1 VALQAHNRY
10 LVTSCDDG
18 LMVIDQHALHE
29 RILYEQ
35 IRQRVLA
42 GSVEVQRLLAPLAV
56 ELSPSEAALVLD
68 SQATLARLGVEV
80 EAFGGSTVLV
90 RGYPAMLGGIDPG
103 DLLRQLALQ
112 LAQGERALQ
121 RRDVLDELLHMLA
134 CKGAVK
140 AGDPL
145 SSAEVDALLE
155 YRHVV
160 QDSHHCPHGRP
171 TTLVF
176 TREELD
182 RRFKRI

>member
-1 VALQAHNRY
+1 
-10 LVTSCDDG
+10 
-18 LMVIDQHALHE
+18 
-29 RILYEQ
+29 
-35 IRQRVLA
+35 
-42 GSVEVQRLLAPLAV
+42 V
-56 ELSPSEAALVLD
+56 ELTPSEASLVLEH
-68 SQATLARLGVEV
+68 QETLARMGIET
-80 EAFGGSTVLV
+80 ESFGGSTVLV
-90 RGYPAMLGGIDPG
+90 RGYPAMLGGVDPG
-103 DLLRQLALQ
+103 ELLRQLAIQ
-112 LAQGERALQ
+112 LAQGERVLE

-145 SSAEVDALLE
+145 SRAEVDALLE